1 MATKRCKGCKVSGG
15 KVVVFE
21 RFVAIFDKNIA
32 LLVLNFFFC
41 QYPVGGGGCKAL
53 VAVPLKK

>member
-32 LLVLNFFFC
+32 LLVLNFFF
-41 QYPVGGGGCKAL
+41 VNIRWEGGG
-53 VAVPLKK
+53 VRP